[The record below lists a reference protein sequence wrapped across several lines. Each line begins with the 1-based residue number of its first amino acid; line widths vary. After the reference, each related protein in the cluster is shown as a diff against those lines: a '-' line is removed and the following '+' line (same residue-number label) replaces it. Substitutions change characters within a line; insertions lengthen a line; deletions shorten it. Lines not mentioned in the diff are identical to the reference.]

1 MLSSPATESRRLMD
15 GPGVWLLG
23 AGDSSR
29 QEKMLRWFLLDD
41 GGGSVRVFM
50 RYLLSQNTLEG
61 QMEEGVSEA
70 GQACQADKPRAQQPA
85 ITARLP
91 GPTIFPR

>member
-1 MLSSPATESRRLMD
+1 MLSSPATESRRLTD

-41 GGGSVRVFM
+41 V
-50 RYLLSQNTLEG
+50 
-61 QMEEGVSEA
+61 GVKCEFS
-70 GQACQADKPRAQQPA
+70 CD
-85 ITARLP
+85 TC
-91 GPTIFPR
+91 

>member
-1 MLSSPATESRRLMD
+1 MPGGLSASFHAIPVESKHI
-15 GPGVWLLG
+15 G
-23 AGDSSR
+23 
-29 QEKMLRWFLLDD
+29 
-41 GGGSVRVFM
+41 
-50 RYLLSQNTLEG
+50 G

-70 GQACQADKPRAQQPA
+70 GRACQADKPRAQQPA

>member
-41 GGGSVRVFM
+41 GGVKCEFSCD
-50 RYLLSQNTLEG
+50 T
-61 QMEEGVSEA
+61 
-70 GQACQADKPRAQQPA
+70 C
-85 ITARLP
+85 
-91 GPTIFPR
+91 